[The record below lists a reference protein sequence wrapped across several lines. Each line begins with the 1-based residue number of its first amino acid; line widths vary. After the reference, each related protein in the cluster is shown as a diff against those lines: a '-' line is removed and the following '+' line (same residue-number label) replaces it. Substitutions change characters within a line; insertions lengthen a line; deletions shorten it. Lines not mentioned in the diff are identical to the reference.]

1 MLERK
6 LVTTDWSRHVNLSIM
21 AICTLDTRQVYN
33 KMTYVDPKTEG
44 RKTQKE
50 FYGHL
55 AADLIY
61 NTYHHI
67 GGRRQH
73 SSPSDGS
80 FDSSLVNHHTGN
92 PRSGLDADP
101 LQSGSRI
108 LSMVQKQ
115 ETLFRGDV
123 WCAGQKTNYQCSIC
137 LDESPDY
144 CKAWLCHTRAGKRCF
159 PAHMGYKHSN
169 SPD

>member
-33 KMTYVDPKTEG
+33 KMTYV
-44 RKTQKE
+44 
-50 FYGHL
+50 
-55 AADLIY
+55 DLIY

-159 PAHMGYKHSN
+159 PTHMGDKHSN